1 MCRNNK
7 KTLTGN
13 INLAPLRP
21 VLNTLFM
28 KQVPAGDAQSLCLVI
43 CFGLSKCL
51 FGGLVSDTNRNQVEE
66 QKSKVSCVHRE
77 SSVTCWGIV
86 QSKNHIK
93 ALSTIFVHI
102 IIIPCTYSIHFN
114 ITNIYI
120 YKHSRILYF
129 LNKLAPANWQPRK
142 RSAWCVVAG
151 KWGAMEALVQHCTV
165 TVDVPFFG
173 YC

>member
-93 ALSTIFVHI
+93 ALSTIFLHI

-114 ITNIYI
+114 IANIYK
-120 YKHSRILYF
+120 YSRILYF
-129 LNKLAPANWQPRK
+129 LNKLAPANWKPRK
-142 RSAWCVVAG
+142 RWVSMVCCGWQVG
-151 KWGAMEALVQHCTV
+151 SYGSSRTALHCHCRCS
-165 TVDVPFFG
+165 FFG
-173 YC
+173 CC